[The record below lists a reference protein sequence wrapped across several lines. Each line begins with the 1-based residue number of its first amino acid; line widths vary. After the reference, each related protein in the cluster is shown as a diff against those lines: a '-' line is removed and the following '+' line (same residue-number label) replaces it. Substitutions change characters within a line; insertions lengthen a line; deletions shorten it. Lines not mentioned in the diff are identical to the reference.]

1 MSDGWTDN
9 LAGARMQVDQQ
20 FNDRILDSRFTNQ
33 EWGLIMTAVD
43 FNIENPDNPGEAD
56 LVADTDDLEQIIPEL
71 ANIQK
76 QMGGSPEPVD
86 ESSSGG
92 LLGGKLGKYI
102 DALKTNSRGGNE
114 QEKLQ
119 DATALVQEYTDELQH
134 FLEEQG
140 RWSEI
145 CALAADSE

>member
-43 FNIENPDNPGEAD
+43 FEIENPESPGEAE
-56 LVADTDDLEQIIPEL
+56 LVANTDDLEHIVSEL
-71 ANIQK
+71 GNIQQ

-86 ESSSGG
+86 EGSSGG

-102 DALKTNSRGGNE
+102 DALRTNSRSGNE
-114 QEKLQ
+114 REKLE
-119 DATALVQEYTDELQH
+119 DATELVEAYTSELQA

-140 RWSEI
+140 RWGQI
-145 CALAADSE
+145 CDLAAAE